1 MTVQEIINVILE
13 NDTISGLV
21 VVSLFVI
28 IPSLIQ
34 ISPVQ
39 VNPWSWLR
47 KEVKELFMGD
57 VVREI
62 KTTNQQLKDFHEE
75 STKNI
80 TDIKTQTVDL
90 NCQVVGLVQNV
101 ETLNQRMANNEDLQ
115 GERYAKALRRDIL
128 EFGDSL
134 YAHSEEGHTKERFD
148 SILEVITEYEN
159 YCSTH
164 PNFKNEQAVATIAY
178 IKKAYQDCCMRHSF
192 L

>member
-21 VVSLFVI
+21 IVSLFVV

-39 VNPWSWLR
+39 INPWSWLR

-62 KTTNQQLKDFHEE
+62 KTTNQQLKEFHEE
-75 STKNI
+75 SNSNI
-80 TDIKTQTVDL
+80 NAIKIQTVDL
-90 NCQVVGLVQNV
+90 NCQVLTLSQNV
-101 ETLNQRMANNEDLQ
+101 ASLNERMASNEDIQ

-128 EFGDSL
+128 EFGDNL
-134 YAHSEEGHTKERFD
+134 YAHAEEGHTKERFD

-178 IKKAYQDCCMRHSF
+178 IKRVYQDYCVKHSF